1 MKNARQAHGMMV
13 VATLLISTSFPVV
26 ASIAGAMDSLVL
38 TLLRFA
44 LASLLFLP
52 LVIWRNR
59 REMIP
64 TWRSLGRYALLSAP
78 LVGFFFAMFEA
89 LRTTNAVNTG
99 ALITFGPCFA
109 ALLALV
115 LLGERTGGQRLVAL
129 ITGMVG
135 AVWVVFRGQVS
146 RLVELDLAVGDGY
159 FLAGTVSIGL
169 YTVLIKRLHR
179 GEPMVVM
186 TFWTLVTGTGWLLL
200 LGWDELAAASMSEV
214 EPRVFGGLVYLAIF
228 TTLVSFLLTQKAVT
242 VIGPTR
248 VMAYTYLNPA
258 LVALLAWALG
268 DGAIG
273 WMSLPGLA
281 LTLASTVVL
290 QRCDLPASLPGTPA
304 TASGYPPCA

>member
-1 MKNARQAHGMMV
+1 MI

-52 LVIWRNR
+52 LVALRHR
-59 REMIP
+59 RELIP
-64 TWRSLGRYALLSAP
+64 TWSSLGRYALLSAP

-109 ALLALV
+109 ALIALV
-115 LLGERTGGQRLVAL
+115 LVGERTGGQRLVAL
-129 ITGMVG
+129 VTGMVG
-135 AVWVVFRGQVS
+135 AVWVVFRGEVS
-146 RLVELDLAVGDGY
+146 RLVELDLAMGDAI

-179 GEPMVVM
+179 GEPMAVM
-186 TFWTLVTGTGWLLL
+186 TFWTLVTGTGWLFL
-200 LGWDELAAASMSEV
+200 LGWDELAAVSWGEV
-214 EPRVFGGLVYLAIF
+214 EPRVLGWLAYLAVF
-228 TTLVSFLLTQKAVT
+228 TTLISFLLTQKAVT

-258 LVALLAWALG
+258 LVALLAWTLG

-273 WMSLPGLA
+273 WLSLPGLV

-290 QRCDLPASLPGTPA
+290 QRCDIPASLPT
-304 TASGYPPCA
+304 TAVSSYPPCA